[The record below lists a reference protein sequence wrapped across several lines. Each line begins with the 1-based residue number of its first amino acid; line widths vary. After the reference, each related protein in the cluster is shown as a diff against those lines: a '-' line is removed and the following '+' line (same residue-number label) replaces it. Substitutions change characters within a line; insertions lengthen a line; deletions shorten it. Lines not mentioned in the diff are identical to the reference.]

1 MKRILFNTI
10 LIAVITLNSLSFGSV
25 FADDL
30 HNPDIIIGSFSYN
43 PNSAELSVDASVSP
57 SSSSVEAKLVLGV
70 YRFGKL
76 IGVDISDSDVLSV
89 DSPQRASVTLDNTNS
104 ITAKAMVLKSTGN
117 ITPLVPYKECTDIFG
132 AIKYEDVIKENTRIL
147 HYHNF
152 EDYPYNYHEMVTTW
166 PLEKVANG
174 HSIEVKQEEYGNN
187 YLSMDTVK
195 GVYAA
200 FYTIISCGGL
210 QQTVIEMDICPRTLS
225 GIAFELCD
233 SNKNS
238 ITLASMSNGS
248 NILYSNGQSVGTLNK
263 DNWTRLKM
271 LIDNNTKLIN
281 FYTGGLNTGK
291 DIPMVSSNLSDLLSV
306 KVWAGKGNSQNT
318 LMLDNIIAYSGS
330 VLYDFSK
337 VLMGN
342 VDENVV
348 IYNHNNFGIEEFLTS
363 YNAINFASGKLYTD
377 SMQNVTKN
385 PYYENGKLMISI
397 EDAKKLIPGSAYVS
411 AGDYVSLEDYA
422 LENDKKLTVTK
433 TSTILVGDKEAI
445 LSDKMIKQ
453 VNAYMTYDR
462 PDNLQLQSDFAD
474 TSASHPRLTINSQK
488 LQQIKSLYATGEDE
502 YIASWGK
509 SIINFADYVITQP
522 VQPYVEPS
530 DDGGRL
536 LVPAKTIKERI
547 QKLALAYHLTGDDK
561 YVSRAWLEIENA
573 CKFPNWHQQIHDLDS
588 STMASAIAYGYDW
601 LYDKWDKETQLS
613 LMENAIY
620 QNQLNQ
626 AYECYHG
633 SRPYGWAVQTNNW
646 NACCN
651 GYTALS
657 AMAIYESN
665 PPLCSDIISNAIK
678 NSELALIDFYPDGAW
693 KEGPGY
699 WGGTVE
705 PYAEM
710 FSTIKNTFGTYYN
723 LHNTACFDITADYMA
738 AASGPVAVN
747 NFNDANMTAG
757 ATVPA
762 MFWFSNVYNKPEL
775 SGLRLEELDRAKVK
789 FEVLDICWYDSELAQ
804 TDINLPLD
812 SYFEGVELVSL
823 RGSHTD
829 PDTSYISFH
838 SGNNI
843 EAWAHSHIDSG
854 TFVLDMLGERFALD
868 PGSHYY
874 YVTGHGLPSYSQ
886 PKAGVINRWSYYQ
899 HIPEGHN
906 TLIINPDN
914 TLGQNIVTRD
924 KITSFDSD
932 EDSAFAIT
940 ELSSAY
946 SGYAQRVRRGIML
959 SNNRKIVT
967 VRDEIDLN
975 SGDNEIYWFM
985 HTSINN
991 RIEYVDS
998 NTVIMNQN
1006 GKKVKLEFV
1015 TNADSALIYETEP
1028 TQMKLT
1034 PSPEQIPIT
1043 SMKKLAIKL
1052 NGKGSVYLQ
1061 VNFIPMD
1068 GSSDE
1073 LSVKNTS
1080 LDNWKID

>member
-1 MKRILFNTI
+1 MKRILFYTI
-10 LIAVITLNSLSFGSV
+10 LIAVIILNSMSFDSV

-30 HNPDIIIGSFSYN
+30 QDFELAIGGFNYN
-43 PNSAELSVDASVSP
+43 PNSCELSVDASVSP
-57 SSSSVEAKLVLGV
+57 SSSSVEAMLILGV
-70 YRFGKL
+70 YRFGEL
-76 IGVDISDSDVLSV
+76 IGIDISDSDVLSA
-89 DSPQRASVTLDNTNS
+89 DSPQRASVTLENTNS
-104 ITAKAMVLKSTGN
+104 ITAKAMVLNSFGD
-117 ITPLVPYKECTDIFG
+117 ITPLVPYKECTDIFS
-132 AIKYEDVIKENTRIL
+132 AIEYEDVTKENTRIL

-166 PLEKVANG
+166 PLEKIANG
-174 HSIEVKQEEYGNN
+174 HSIEVKQEEYGNC
-187 YLSMDTVK
+187 YLSMDTVN
-195 GVYAA
+195 GVNAS

-210 QQTVIEMDICPRTLS
+210 QQTVIEMDIRPLTLS
-225 GIAFELCD
+225 GISLELYD
-233 SNKNS
+233 SDKNF

-248 NILYSNGQSVGTLNK
+248 NILYSNGREVGTLDK
-263 DNWTRLKM
+263 DNWTRLKI
-271 LIDNNTKLIN
+271 LIDNNSKLIN

-291 DIPMVSSNLSDLLSV
+291 DIPMASSMLSDLLSV
-306 KVWAGKGNSQNT
+306 RVWAGKGNSQNT
-318 LMLDNIIAYSGS
+318 LMLDNIIAYSGNA
-330 VLYDFSK
+330 LYDFSQ
-337 VLMGN
+337 VLMGTI
-342 VDENVV
+342 DESMVT
-348 IYNHNNFGIEEFLTS
+348 YNHNNLGVEELLTS
-363 YNAINFASGKLYTD
+363 YNAINPASGKLYTG
-377 SMQNVTKN
+377 SLQKLAET

-397 EDAKKLIPGSAYVS
+397 EDAKKLIPNNIQNS
-411 AGDYVSLEDYA
+411 DEDFVSLEDYA
-422 LENDKKLTVTK
+422 LQNGKKLTITK
-433 TSTILVGDKEAI
+433 TSTILIGDKEAV

-453 VNAYMTYDR
+453 INAYMTYDR
-462 PDNLQLQSDFAD
+462 PDGTQLQSDFA
-474 TSASHPRLTINSQK
+474 SSSHPRLTINSQK
-488 LQQIKSLYATGEDE
+488 LQEIKSLYESGEDE
-502 YIASWGK
+502 YIAAWGK
-509 SIINFADYVITQP
+509 RIISFADSVISTS

-547 QKLALAYHLTGDDK
+547 QKLALAYHLTGDDD
-561 YVSRAWLEIENA
+561 YVTRAWLEIENA
-573 CKFPNWHQQIHDLDS
+573 CNFPNWHQQIHDLDS

-601 LYDKWDKETQLS
+601 LYDKWDKETQLP

-633 SRPYGWAVQTNNW
+633 FRPYSWAVQTNNW

-651 GYTALS
+651 GYTALA

-723 LHNTACFDITADYMA
+723 LHNTACLDITADYMA

-762 MFWFSNVYNKPEL
+762 MFWFSNVYNKPDL
-775 SGLRLEELDRAKVK
+775 SGLRLKELDSGKVN

-804 TDINLPLD
+804 TDVSLPLD

-843 EAWAHSHIDSG
+843 DAWAHSHIDSG
-854 TFVLDMLGERFALD
+854 TFVLDMLGERFAVD

-874 YVTGHGLPSYSQ
+874 YVTGHGNPSYSQ

-906 TLIINPDN
+906 TLIINPDG

-924 KITSFDSD
+924 KITSFEAG

-959 SNNRKIVT
+959 SHNRKIVT
-967 VRDEIDLN
+967 VRDEIELN
-975 SGDNEIYWFM
+975 SGENEIYWFM

-991 RIEYVDS
+991 NIEYLDS

-1006 GKKVKLEFV
+1006 GKRVKLEFV
-1015 TNADSALIYETEP
+1015 TNADTASIYETEP

-1034 PSPEQIPIT
+1034 PSPEQVSIT
-1043 SMKKLAIKL
+1043 SLKKLAIKL
-1052 NGKGSVYLQ
+1052 SGKGSVYLQ
-1061 VNFIPMD
+1061 VNFIPLD
-1068 GSSDE
+1068 GSSDDIN
-1073 LSVKNTS
+1073 VNNTS
-1080 LDNWKID
+1080 LDNWTLS